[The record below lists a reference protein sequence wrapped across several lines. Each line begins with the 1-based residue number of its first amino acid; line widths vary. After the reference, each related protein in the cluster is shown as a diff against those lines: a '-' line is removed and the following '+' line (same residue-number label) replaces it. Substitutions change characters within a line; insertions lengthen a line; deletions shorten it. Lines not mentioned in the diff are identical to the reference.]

1 MLHHFVK
8 ALYDEL
14 LVSPLS
20 PCRLGNYLQYSFFI
34 DPVFKFMKDNG
45 FLLITEQSG
54 VLHIKVELH
63 PRLHLVHVL
72 TTAAAAAAG
81 LESKFGAKIY

>member
-1 MLHHFVK
+1 MLHQFVK
-8 ALYDEL
+8 TLYDEL
-14 LVSPLS
+14 LVSPLC
-20 PCRLGNYLQYSFFI
+20 PCRLGNDLQYTFFT
-34 DPVFKFMKDNG
+34 DPVFKFTKDKG

-81 LESKFGAKIY
+81 FESKFGAEIY